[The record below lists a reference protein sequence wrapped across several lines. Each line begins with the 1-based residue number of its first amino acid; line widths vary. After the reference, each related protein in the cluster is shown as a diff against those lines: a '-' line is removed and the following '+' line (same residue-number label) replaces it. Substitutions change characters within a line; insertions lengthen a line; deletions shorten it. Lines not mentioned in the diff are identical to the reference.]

1 MKNIHKRFF
10 FMSMIDNIIPVSIAL
25 RETTIVR
32 ISQSSQNLTLTRDLN
47 LIVCMKNNRCLM
59 KKEKEFQIL
68 GGFATNGSS
77 LGLVHEDFQK
87 ESFLK
92 IAWLLLRVCSAA
104 KNFNESKI

>member
-1 MKNIHKRFF
+1 
-10 FMSMIDNIIPVSIAL
+10 
-25 RETTIVR
+25 
-32 ISQSSQNLTLTRDLN
+32 
-47 LIVCMKNNRCLM
+47 M